1 MRVNVFLLVILIA
14 AATSCDRKM
23 ILDKYQNTGDF
34 WQKDSAVV
42 FNFNPP
48 DTLKPYNLFIN
59 LRNNN
64 DYGFSNIFLITEL
77 YFPNGTIQTDTLQ
90 YMMANPKGE
99 WLGNG
104 FTDLKE
110 NKLWYKE
117 NLRFPSLGSYQVQI
131 RQAVRK
137 TGAAEGIAELKG
149 ISQVGFRIEKTN

>member
-1 MRVNVFLLVILIA
+1 MRVNVLLLVILIA

>member
-1 MRVNVFLLVILIA
+1 MRVNVFLLIILIA
-14 AATSCDRKM
+14 MSTSCDRKM
-23 ILDKYQNTGDF
+23 ILDEYQNVGGF
-34 WQKDSAVV
+34 WQKDRAVV

-48 DTLKPYNLFIN
+48 DTLQQYNLFIN

-77 YFPNGTIQTDTLQ
+77 YFPNGVIQTDTLQ
-90 YMMANPKGE
+90 YMMTNPKGE

-110 NKLWYKE
+110 NKLLYKE
-117 NLRFPSLGSYQVQI
+117 NFRFPSLENHQVYI
-131 RQAVRK
+131 KQAVRK
-137 TGAAEGIAELKG
+137 IGAVDGIVELKG

>member
-1 MRVNVFLLVILIA
+1 MRVNALMMIVLIGVMA
-14 AATSCDRKM
+14 SCDQKM
-23 ILDKYQNTGDF
+23 ILDDYRNVGDF

-42 FNFNPP
+42 FNFYPP

-64 DYGFSNIFLITEL
+64 DFGFSNIFLITEL
-77 YFPNGTIQTDTLQ
+77 YFPNGLIQTDTLQ
-90 YMMANPKGE
+90 YMMTNPKGE

-117 NLRFPSLGSYQVQI
+117 NMRFPSLENYQI
-131 RQAVRK
+131 HIKQAVRK
-137 TGAAEGIAELKG
+137 TGDVEGIKELKG
-149 ISQVGFRIEKTN
+149 ITQVGFRIEKTN

>member
-1 MRVNVFLLVILIA
+1 MRVNVFLLTLLIA
-14 AATSCDRKM
+14 TATSCDRKM

-117 NLRFPSLGSYQVQI
+117 NLRFPSLGGYQIQI

-137 TGAAEGIAELKG
+137 TGAVEGITELKG

>member
-1 MRVNVFLLVILIA
+1 MRVNVFLMVILMSVI
-14 AATSCDRKM
+14 TSCDQKM
-23 ILDKYQNTGDF
+23 ILDEYQNVGDF

-48 DTLKPYNLFIN
+48 DTLKQYNLFIN

-90 YMMANPKGE
+90 YMMTNPKGE

-117 NLRFPSLGSYQVQI
+117 NFRFPSLENHQIKI

-137 TGAAEGIAELKG
+137 TGAVEGIAELKG